1 MPSKLGSGRPGMMD
15 VALLAGVSHQTVS
28 RVINMQSGV
37 KATTRIRVQAAIE
50 ELGYRRNHAA
60 RTLATGRSQTLGVVM
75 LNSTLYGPAS
85 TLYGIEQA
93 ALSAR
98 YLVTVASA
106 RSKDRSA
113 VQEAI
118 GRLVDQAVEGI
129 VMIAPLVSVGEA
141 LAALPT
147 DLPVVMIEGDLRTD
161 VDVVTVDQT
170 AGAKAATQHLL
181 DCGHATVWHVAG
193 PAEWVEARQRT
204 AGWHAA
210 LEEAGA
216 DIPPPLSGDWS
227 ARSGFA
233 AGRAL
238 ARIPDLSAVFVAND
252 SMALGVMRA
261 MYDANRRVP
270 ADVSIVG
277 FDDIPE
283 AAYFTAPLTTVRQDF
298 DEVGRS
304 ALALLVDQMRSGPR
318 ASKRI
323 VVTTTLAVRSSAG
336 PPNAS
341 RATTNSATKLARSAE
356 R

>member
-1 MPSKLGSGRPGMMD
+1 MID

-28 RVINMQSGV
+28 RVINKQSGV

-50 ELGYRRNHAA
+50 ELGYRRNRAA
-60 RTLATGRSQTLGVVM
+60 AALATGRSQTLGVVM
-75 LNSTLYGPAS
+75 INSTLYGPAS
-85 TLYGIEQA
+85 TLYGVEQA
-93 ALSAR
+93 ALESQ

-106 RSKDRSA
+106 QSKDRSA

-118 GRLVDQAVEGI
+118 GRLVDEAVEGI
-129 VMIAPLVSVGEA
+129 VMIAPLVSVVEA
-141 LAALPT
+141 VAALPP
-147 DLPVVMIEGDLRTD
+147 DLPVVMIDGDPRTD

-181 DCGHATVWHVAG
+181 DCGHATVWHVSG
-193 PAEWVEARQRT
+193 PADWIVARQRT
-204 AGWHAA
+204 AGWQAA

-238 ARIPDLSAVFVAND
+238 ARIPEVTAVFAAND

-283 AAYFTAPLTTVRQDF
+283 AAYFTVPLTTVRQDF

-304 ALALLVDQMRSGPR
+304 ALTLLIEQMRTKPR
-318 ASKRI
+318 ASKR
-323 VVTTTLAVRSSAG
+323 VVVKTALAVRSSTG
-336 PPNAS
+336 PPPGAHS
-341 RATTNSATKLARSAE
+341 AAATSATQVAR
-356 R
+356 